1 MPRFR
6 VVHLALLLLPA
17 LALAACGTAPSFV
30 VRHEPWRAEEE
41 RACLASGLVH
51 ETPFVTVRSALG
63 GPLGASGACGALKPF
78 KMAAAVDGSVALE
91 PSALV
96 RCPMV
101 HAIEYWTNH
110 VVKPAARR
118 HLGADVVAVKVASSF
133 ACRPMNHVSG
143 AFLSEHGHA
152 NALDVA
158 GFGLA
163 DGRIVKVTSGWS
175 GSPAE
180 RGFLREV
187 RLGSCTVFTTV
198 LGPGY
203 DALHHDHFH
212 LDLAR
217 HRGGARICK

>member
-1 MPRFR
+1 M
-6 VVHLALLLLPA
+6 PA
-17 LALAACGTAPSFV
+17 LALSACSAGPSFV

-41 RACLASGLVH
+41 RACLASGLVS
-51 ETPFVTVRSALG
+51 ETPFVTARSALG
-63 GPLGASGACGALKPF
+63 GTLGAFGACGALKPF
-78 KMAAAVDGSVALE
+78 RMAAAVDGSVAFE

-101 HAIEYWTNH
+101 HAIDYWTNH

-118 HLGADVVAVKVASSF
+118 QLGADVVAVKVASSF

-143 AFLSEHGHA
+143 ALLSEHGHA

-163 DGRIVKVTSGWS
+163 DGRTVKVKSWWS
-175 GSPAE
+175 GPPAE
-180 RGFLREV
+180 RAFLREV

-203 DALHHDHFH
+203 DRLHHDHFH

-217 HRGGARICK
+217 HRSGARVCK

>member
-6 VVHLALLLLPA
+6 VVGLALLLQLPA
-17 LALAACGTAPSFV
+17 LSACSTGPSFV
-30 VRHEPWRAEEE
+30 VRHQPWRADEE
-41 RACLASGLVH
+41 RACLASGLVR
-51 ETPFVTVRSALG
+51 ETPFVTARSALG
-63 GPLGASGACGALKPF
+63 GPTGSGACGALKPF
-78 KMAAAVDGSVALE
+78 KMAAAVDGSVAFE

-163 DGRIVKVTSGWS
+163 DGRIVKIESWWS
-175 GSPAE
+175 GPSAE